1 MGGVR
6 GAVSGGAGG
15 DHTCK
20 FVLAQS
26 DIGIV
31 LVPDIAIDDIERTRF
46 ELFQRDTSEISVL
59 FMNTGC

>member
-1 MGGVR
+1 MR
-6 GAVSGGAGG
+6 GAVSGGVGC
-15 DHTCK
+15 DRTCK